1 MGMQIIAANA
11 YVAVEIRRE
20 RYADIFLERH
30 HLHVGRKIYPVETF
44 LVGGGADELAAVEN
58 CLLHNRLVIVAVAS
72 RQFHIDIPAAPACRY
87 GIAVERNAFQLR
99 IPAACLVD
107 IHLLLNVAQVRQRR
121 GIS

>member
-1 MGMQIIAANA
+1 MGVRIIVAEAD
-11 YVAVEIRRE
+11 VAVEIRSQ
-20 RYADIFLERH
+20 RYSDMFLERH
-30 HLHVGRKIYPVETF
+30 YLHVGRKIYPVETF

-99 IPAACLVD
+99 IPAA
-107 IHLLLNVAQVRQRR
+107 HVAQVRRNN
-121 GIS
+121 